1 MLCAREVWRWVMQ
14 HFDRKETG
22 AGYPVLSQDIVV
34 KRKTMACMLNFAL
47 LVLAFVSLAA
57 ATVPYETAYFEQ
69 NLDHFN
75 FVQDK
80 TFKQRYIYTGKSA
93 CILLLSSSVEAALSF
108 YLFKNYFQSNTPPSP
123 NRSQTNCSHFRRF
136 SFHMVSSTGLGEYQM
151 NRGRLGAFVCF
162 LLNSPIC
169 SFKWWGDSYIRR
181 TWVLVVP
188 FRG

>member
-34 KRKTMACMLNFAL
+34 KRKTMVCMLNFAL

-75 FVQDK
+75 FVQVK

-108 YLFKNYFQSNTPPSP
+108 FSKIISSRTLPPP
-123 NRSQTNCSHFRRF
+123 PIDLKPTAAIFDVFRF
-136 SFHMVSSTGLGEYQM
+136 
-151 NRGRLGAFVCF
+151 
-162 LLNSPIC
+162 I
-169 SFKWWGDSYIRR
+169 W
-181 TWVLVVP
+181 
-188 FRG
+188 

>member
-57 ATVPYETAYFEQ
+57 ATVPYEAAYFEQ

-75 FVQDK
+75 FVQVK

-108 YLFKNYFQSNTPPSP
+108 FSKIISSRTLPPP
-123 NRSQTNCSHFRRF
+123 PIDLKPTAAIFDVFRF
-136 SFHMVSSTGLGEYQM
+136 
-151 NRGRLGAFVCF
+151 
-162 LLNSPIC
+162 I
-169 SFKWWGDSYIRR
+169 W
-181 TWVLVVP
+181 
-188 FRG
+188 